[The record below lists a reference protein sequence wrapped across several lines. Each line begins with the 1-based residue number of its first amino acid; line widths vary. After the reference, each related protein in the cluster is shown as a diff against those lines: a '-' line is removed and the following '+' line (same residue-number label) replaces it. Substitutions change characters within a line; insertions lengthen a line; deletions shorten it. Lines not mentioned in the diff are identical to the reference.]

1 MVYEYLVKSN
11 KAAFLAKVTEI
22 AARLGISPDWLMI
35 VMKMESSMDH
45 TAVNP
50 QGGATGLIQFMP
62 ATAVGLG
69 TSTGALRNMTNV
81 EQLDY
86 VYKYFKPYTGRLLS
100 VTDLYTVTFFPVALG
115 KPDNYVLQTSTLHA
129 DTIARQNPVFDLN
142 KNKEITVGEFKQSVI
157 NRLPSEAIEAMRIAA
172 SNAGDYLKKN

>member
-22 AARLGISPDWLMI
+22 SARLGINPDWLMI

-69 TSTGALRNMTNV
+69 TTTGALRNMNNV

-115 KPDNYVLQTSTLHA
+115 KPDNYVLQTSTLRA

-157 NRLPSEAIEAMRIAA
+157 NRLPSEAIEAIRIAA
-172 SNAGDYLKKN
+172 GNASDYLKKN